1 MSEPAE
7 DAFEQKISRYIVG
20 IDLGTTNTAVAFV
33 DTEAARPTVESFRV
47 EQWVDFGT
55 REARELLPSFHY
67 QATAPESASFANAE
81 VAGHLAATSIVGSLA
96 RDRGLQLPG
105 RQISSAKSWLCH
117 EGVNRRAPILPWQC
131 DDDVERLSP
140 VEASSRYL
148 SHIRKCWDQAHRNQP
163 LAEQDVVLTLPASFD
178 QVARQL
184 TVEAAAMAGL
194 PRVLLIEEPQ
204 AAFYAWLNLHHYFY

>member
-1 MSEPAE
+1 MSESVS
-7 DAFEQKISRYIVG
+7 DVFEQKLSRYIVG
-20 IDLGTTNTAVAFV
+20 IDLGTTNSAVAFV
-33 DTEAARPTVESFRV
+33 DCEAARPRVESFGV

-67 QATAPESASFANAE
+67 QPTPAESNSLAKTPGASPAIESNKSA
-81 VAGHLAATSIVGSLA
+81 SIVGALA

-105 RQISSAKSWLCH
+105 RQIASAKSWLCH
-117 EGVNRRAPILPWQC
+117 EGVNRRSPILPWQC
-131 DDDVERLSP
+131 DDDVEKLSP

-148 SHIRKCWDQAHRNQP
+148 AHIRNCWDIKHRSHP

-184 TVEAAAMAGL
+184 TVEAAAMAACPACCL
-194 PRVLLIEEPQ
+194 SK
-204 AAFYAWLNLHHYFY
+204 NLKRLSMRG